1 MADPK
6 RPSLSVEE
14 RAERGSRAVRRLRRS
29 GFVPGVLYGGQ
40 NGDSVSFKVGSRELR
55 KGLVDGLALF
65 ALKVGGGKA
74 RPVIVKEQQLHPV
87 RDELL
92 HIDLLEVRLDEKIQ
106 SQVPIHL
113 EGSEEAPGIKEG
125 GVLEHVTH
133 QLNIE
138 ALPTDIP
145 EAIHVDVSG
154 LEIAATMHL
163 SEISPP
169 QGVTFLDDPEE
180 TILATVVV
188 PTEVEEPDIEEETAL
203 VGEDGEPLEE
213 GAEPAEGEE
222 GAEAGAEG
230 EAPPAEEAEGSE

>member
-1 MADPK
+1 MADGS
-6 RPSLSVEE
+6 RPTLEVDE
-14 RAERGSRAVRRLRRS
+14 RPERGTRATRRLRRE
-29 GFVPGVLYGGQ
+29 GFVPGVVYGGTGQ
-40 NGDSVSFKVGSRELR
+40 EDATSFKVNARTLR
-55 KGLVDGLALF
+55 TVLVDGSALID
-65 ALKVGGGKA
+65 LKVDGKTL
-74 RPVIVKEQQLHPV
+74 PVIVKDRQLDPV

-106 SQVPIHL
+106 TQVGVHL
-113 EGSEEAPGIKEG
+113 EGGDEAPGIKEG

-145 EAIHVDVSG
+145 DAIVVDVSG

-169 QGVTFLDDPEE
+169 QGVTFLDDPDE

-188 PTEVEEPDIEEETAL
+188 PTEVEEPEIEEETEL
-203 VGEDGEPLEE
+203 VGEEGELEE

-222 GAEAGAEG
+222 REAAEG
-230 EAPPAEEAEGSE
+230 ESGAEEAEGSE